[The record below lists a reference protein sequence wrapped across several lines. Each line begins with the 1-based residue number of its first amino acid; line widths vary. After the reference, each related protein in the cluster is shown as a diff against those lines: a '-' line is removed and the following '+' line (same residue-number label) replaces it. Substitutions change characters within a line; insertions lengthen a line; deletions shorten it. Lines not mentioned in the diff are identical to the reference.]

1 MRKIKSICLL
11 ACLCLL
17 PVMGVTAS
25 AKGEKV
31 GFVTET
37 SRYSVEYGREVEK
50 DREDQCEV
58 YIAVPWEFSET
69 IPKAVPKAAVPE
81 KEEYHPVQTGDCS
94 GMGWYVVLMMLSALG
109 ICGITRKQKEN
120 SK

>member
-1 MRKIKSICLL
+1 MKKIKSICL
-11 ACLCLL
+11 AVCLCLL

-25 AKGEKV
+25 AEEEKGV
-31 GFVTET
+31 FVTET
-37 SRYSVEYGREVEK
+37 SRYSVEYGQEVEK

-69 IPKAVPKAAVPE
+69 IPKAVPE
-81 KEEYHPVQTGDCS
+81 KEEQRPVQTGDCP
-94 GMGWYVVLMMLSALG
+94 GMGWYAGLMALSALG
-109 ICGITRKQKEN
+109 ICRAARKQKEG